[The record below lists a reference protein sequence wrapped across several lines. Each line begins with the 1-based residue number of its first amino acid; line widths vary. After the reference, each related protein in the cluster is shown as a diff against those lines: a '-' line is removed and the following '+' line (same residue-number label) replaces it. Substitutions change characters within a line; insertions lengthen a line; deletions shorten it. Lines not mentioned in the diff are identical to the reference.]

1 MLRRLLRSAF
11 RPHSSATPL
20 VQRALDLRSQ
30 GRLADAEGTLR
41 TAVNRHPRDAVA
53 ATNLAVALLEQ
64 NKGDE
69 AVSLLEHAIECD
81 SGCAAAHFNYANV
94 LRVSGRLA
102 QAIEH
107 YRAAKNTDP
116 EFSAA
121 PEQLMQ
127 TLLEACD
134 WDAARRIA
142 DELRDRVAARTD
154 SEWMPFISPLTAV
167 YLGLDDETSKR
178 VAAYHAARV
187 SPTGEASR
195 TAAQHRRSPTGERLR
210 IGYISRDFR
219 DHPVGQLLRSVL
231 SLHDRARFEVF
242 AFSYGPD
249 DGSIYR
255 TSIAESV
262 DRFVD
267 IAFKNDQE
275 AARAIA
281 DAGVDVLIDLMGH
294 TTGNRLGILSRRAAP
309 VQAHYLGYAGTTGAA
324 YIDYFVSDPVVTPPS
339 ARTAFTEEIAYVP
352 DCYMVSDGTDAAAAR
367 TGTRAEQHLPDNAY
381 VFCNFGNA
389 SRLTRETF
397 GLWMAALKGVPNGVL
412 WLKRSHALV
421 VENLQR
427 EAGRCAVDPARL
439 VFAERTADKS
449 AHLGRVALADLAL
462 DTLGWHNGHT
472 TTADMLWGGLPVLT
486 SPGSTFASRVATSLV
501 RAAGTEELVASDAD
515 AYVASAIQLGTNRAA
530 SDELHRKLKGQ
541 RASAPFFDTARLV
554 RGLEAAYDGM
564 FAAKIR
570 GSAGL

>member
-1 MLRRLLRSAF
+1 MLRRLLSSAF
-11 RPHSSATPL
+11 QPRSSATPL

-30 GRLADAEGTLR
+30 GRLADAESTLR
-41 TAVNRHPRDAVA
+41 AAVKRHPRDAVA

-64 NKGDE
+64 DKGDE
-69 AVSLLEHAIECD
+69 AVTLLERAIACD

-102 QAIEH
+102 HAIEH
-107 YRAAKNTDP
+107 YRAAKNADP

-134 WDAARRIA
+134 WDAARGVA
-142 DELRDRVAARTD
+142 DELRGRLSACTA

-178 VAAYHAARV
+178 IAAYHAARV
-187 SPTGEASR
+187 SPPGQGGR
-195 TAAQHRRSPTGERLR
+195 TTQHRRPRTGERLR

-219 DHPVGQLLRSVL
+219 DHPVGHLLRSVF

-249 DGSIYR
+249 DRSIYR
-255 TSIAESV
+255 RSIAQGV
-262 DRFVD
+262 DCFVD
-267 IAFKNDQE
+267 IALKSDEE
-275 AARAIA
+275 AARDIA
-281 DAGVDVLIDLMGH
+281 QAGVDVLIDLMGH
-294 TTGNRLGILSRRAAP
+294 TTGNRLGVLSRRPAP

-324 YIDYFVSDPVVTPPS
+324 YIDYFVSDAVVTPPY
-339 ARTAFTEEIAYVP
+339 ARTAFTEKIACVP

-367 TGTRAEQHLPDNAY
+367 TSTRAEQHLPDSAY

-412 WLKRSHALV
+412 WLQRSHGLV
-421 VENLQR
+421 VENLRR
-427 EAGRCAVDPARL
+427 EARRCAVDPARL
-439 VFAERTADKS
+439 IFAERAADKC
-449 AHLGRVALADLAL
+449 AHLGRLALADLAL

-486 SPGSTFASRVATSLV
+486 SPGTTFASRVATSLV
-501 RAAGTEELVASDAD
+501 RAAGIEELVASDAD
-515 AYVASAIQLGTNRAA
+515 AYVTSAIRLGSHRAA
-530 SDELHRKLKGQ
+530 SDELHRKLNAQ

-554 RGLEAAYDGM
+554 RGLEAAYDRM
-564 FAAKIR
+564 FAAKMG

>member
-11 RPHSSATPL
+11 EPRPSATPL

-41 TAVNRHPRDAVA
+41 AAVNRHPRDAVA

-64 NKGDE
+64 DKGDE
-69 AVSLLEHAIECD
+69 AVTLLEHAIACD

-107 YRAAKNTDP
+107 YRAAKNADP

-134 WDAARRIA
+134 WDAARGIA
-142 DELRDRVAARTD
+142 EELRYRVAARRV

-167 YLGLDDETSKR
+167 YLGLDEETSKR
-178 VAAYHAARV
+178 VAAYHAARG
-187 SPTGEASR
+187 SPTGEGSR
-195 TAAQHRRSPTGERLR
+195 TAHHRRSRTGERLR
-210 IGYISRDFR
+210 IGYMSRDFR

-255 TSIAESV
+255 TSIAQSV

-267 IAFKNDQE
+267 IALKNDQE
-275 AARAIA
+275 AACAIA

-294 TTGNRLGILSRRAAP
+294 TTGNRLGVLSRRPAP

-324 YIDYFVSDPVVTPPS
+324 YIDYFVSDPVVTPPH

-352 DCYMVSDGTDAAAAR
+352 DCYMVSDGTDAAAAT
-367 TGTRAEQHLPDNAY
+367 TGTRTEQHLPDGAY

-421 VENLQR
+421 VENLRR
-427 EAGRCAVDPARL
+427 EARRCAVDPARL
-439 VFAERTADKS
+439 MFAERAADKS
-449 AHLGRVALADLAL
+449 AHLGRLALADLAL
-462 DTLGWHNGHT
+462 DTLGWYNGHT

-501 RAAGTEELVASDAD
+501 RAAGIEELVAGDAE
-515 AYVASAIQLGTNRAA
+515 AYVASAIRLGTNRAA
-530 SDELHRKLKGQ
+530 SDELHRKLKTQ

-564 FAAKIR
+564 FAAKIG